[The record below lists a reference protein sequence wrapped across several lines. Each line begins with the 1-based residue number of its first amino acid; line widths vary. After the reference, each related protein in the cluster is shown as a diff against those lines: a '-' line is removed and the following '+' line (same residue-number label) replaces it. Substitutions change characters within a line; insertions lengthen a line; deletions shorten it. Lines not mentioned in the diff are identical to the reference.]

1 MKKNYC
7 NKIPVPL
14 RDVDIEKVLVSNKI
28 SFGEK
33 SCKYFIGDLY
43 NDLKVKPLNIMF
55 SKTSAYV
62 KRYDGQTKWMY
73 FLIEDDDLLKK

>member
-43 NDLKVKPLNIMF
+43 NDLKVKPLNIML

-62 KRYDGQTKWMY
+62 KRYDGQTKWIY